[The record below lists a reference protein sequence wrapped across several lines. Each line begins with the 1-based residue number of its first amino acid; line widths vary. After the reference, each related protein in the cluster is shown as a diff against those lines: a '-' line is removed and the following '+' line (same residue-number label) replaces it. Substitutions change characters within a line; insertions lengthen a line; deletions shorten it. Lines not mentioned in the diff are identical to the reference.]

1 MNIFQSAEDN
11 WPEDEAYGIISRW
24 VEAKED
30 WTDEEI
36 REEIEKDKKHF
47 QKVFSSESDA
57 DDLMERFIISLEKYS
72 KELGLFKN

>member
-24 VEAKED
+24 VEDRWD

-36 REEIEKDKKHF
+36 KEEIEKDKVHF
-47 QKVFSSESDA
+47 AKVFS
-57 DDLMERFIISLEKYS
+57 DDVLMNRFLLALEKYTE
-72 KELGLFKN
+72 ELGLFKN